1 MKWDSVENDLMS
13 SEIEGD
19 SEVDLQDVERE
30 EEEEDEDEEEE
41 SKEEEKR

>member
-30 EEEEDEDEEEE
+30 EEEDEDEEEE